1 MQDKKNSLVK
11 PAAGLSIA
19 AVFLLVLTACDSGES
34 ATPVTPSSPDAR
46 AQAASATVLNNTNCQ
61 VINPFYWEIGDA
73 TGVLVAGSN
82 GDGSITRTTS
92 LSIASATKWLFGAY
106 VAQRRNGALNTTD
119 LSYLTMS
126 SGYTSLGA
134 LSCSLLDVSATVQ
147 NCFNFLGNDTFTAAY
162 AGKFFYNGGHFQK
175 WAVDNGMGAMTSA
188 DLANEFQ
195 NVLGADTVLSFGSPQ
210 LAGGA
215 QASAESYAR
224 FLVRVLKNELHISTL
239 LGTNAVCTLPT
250 TCATAVS
257 SPIPEEF
264 SYSLGHWIENDPTT
278 GDGSFSSAG
287 LFGFYPW
294 IDASKTY
301 YGIISRHEI
310 PGNVSNE
317 IGAGWES
324 IQCGRLIRKAFL
336 SGQAQ

>member
-1 MQDKKNSLVK
+1 MQYQQPSVK
-11 PAAGLSIA
+11 SATGLSVA
-19 AVFLLVLTACDSGES
+19 ALFLLVLAACDSGES
-34 ATPVTPSSPDAR
+34 SAPVTSASPDAR
-46 AQAASATVLNNTNCQ
+46 ALAASATAQNNANCQ
-61 VINPFYWEIGDA
+61 IINPFYWEIGDA
-73 TGVLVAGSN
+73 TGVIVTGST
-82 GDGSITRTTS
+82 GDGSIARTTS
-92 LSIASATKWLFGAY
+92 HSIASSTKWLFGAY
-106 VAQRRNGALNTTD
+106 VAEKRSGALDATD
-119 LSYLTMS
+119 LGYLTMS

-147 NCFNFLGNDTFTAAY
+147 NCFDFLDNETYTAAH

-175 WAVDNGMGAMTSA
+175 WAVANGMGAMTSA
-188 DLANEFQ
+188 DLASEFQ
-195 NVLGADTVLSFGSPQ
+195 KVLGTDTVLSFGSPQ

-224 FLVRVLKNELHISTL
+224 FLVRVLKNELQISAL

-250 TCATAVS
+250 ACATAVS
-257 SPIPEEF
+257 SPIPEEV
-264 SYSLGHWIENDPTT
+264 SYSIGHWVENDPTT

-301 YGIISRHEI
+301 YGIISRHEM
-310 PGNVSNE
+310 PGTGSSE

-324 IQCGRLIRKAFL
+324 MQCGRLIRKAFL
-336 SGQAQ
+336 TGQAQ